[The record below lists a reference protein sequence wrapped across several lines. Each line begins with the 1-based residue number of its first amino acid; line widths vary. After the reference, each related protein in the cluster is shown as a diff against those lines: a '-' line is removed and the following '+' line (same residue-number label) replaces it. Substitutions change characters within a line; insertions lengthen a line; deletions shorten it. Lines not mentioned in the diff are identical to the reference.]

1 MIHAVKRELR
11 VLGTSLCLLSTALLA
26 VLVLLALA
34 AGDLLALSLPAF
46 EMALP
51 LYAAIAV
58 GEWGK
63 LRADGG
69 FEVIAAQSRD
79 LFPWVLARYL
89 AVMGVVCLFA
99 LAGMAAM
106 SLARGELPLWEMA
119 AVSFPTVFLFSSLSA
134 LCALLFSREHIASL
148 VCGVLWLAALLARGL
163 LRLPWVQYVY
173 PFLRFAGDENGV
185 WPVNKAVMTALDLLL
200 WGLAY
205 RFAKRP
211 AR

>member
-1 MIHAVKRELR
+1 
-11 VLGTSLCLLSTALLA
+11 
-26 VLVLLALA
+26 
-34 AGDLLALSLPAF
+34 
-46 EMALP
+46 
-51 LYAAIAV
+51 
-58 GEWGK
+58 
-63 LRADGG
+63 
-69 FEVIAAQSRD
+69 
-79 LFPWVLARYL
+79 
-89 AVMGVVCLFA
+89 
-99 LAGMAAM
+99 MAAV

-134 LCALLFSREHIASL
+134 LCALLFSREHVASL

-185 WPVNKAVMTALDLLL
+185 WPVNKAVMTALGLLL

>member
-11 VLGTSLCLLSTALLA
+11 VLGSSLFLLSAALPA
-26 VLVLLALA
+26 ALVLFALA

-46 EMALP
+46 EVALP

-89 AVMGVVCLFA
+89 AIMGVVCPFA
-99 LAGMAAM
+99 LAGMAAV

-134 LCALLFSREHIASL
+134 LCALLFSREHVASL

-163 LRLPWVQYVY
+163 LRLP
-173 PFLRFAGDENGV
+173 
-185 WPVNKAVMTALDLLL
+185 
-200 WGLAY
+200 
-205 RFAKRP
+205 
-211 AR
+211 